1 MKLRLAPAGA
11 AFVAA
16 LALVCG
22 PGWSQ
27 NSRGDA
33 WTAKYF
39 PAAFE
44 ECFPIKLVEGDLIA
58 VRVHRS
64 NLNDLREYS
73 IVFEDAQKSKTL
85 RAVVREAQGSSL
97 YRQLAAL
104 HAAQPS
110 APYDRLKRAIKV
122 DVWTLLPNRCPAVTA
137 QFKAFENVQFVR
149 PSDDDRPQPN
159 PVLYEFNETFA
170 GGGSVLEFMEN
181 RPLPRWA
188 RATHH
193 ALDACIASGNAT
205 AGGAP

>member
-1 MKLRLAPAGA
+1 MKFRLASAGA

-22 PGWSQ
+22 PAWSQ
-27 NSRGDA
+27 NSRSDA
-33 WTAKYF
+33 WAAEHF

-44 ECFPIKLVEGDLIA
+44 EFFPVKIAEGEFIA
-58 VRVHRS
+58 VRVHRG

-73 IVFEDAQKSKTL
+73 IVFEDAQDAKAL
-85 RAVVREAQGSSL
+85 RAVLREAQGSSL

-110 APYDRLKRAIKV
+110 APYDQLKRSIKV
-122 DVWTLLPNRCPAVTA
+122 GVWILSPDRCPAVTA
-137 QFKAFENVQFVR
+137 QFKAFENLQFVR
-149 PSDDDRPQPN
+149 PRDDDQPQPN

-181 RPLPRWA
+181 RPLPLWA
-188 RATHH
+188 RATRE
-193 ALDACIASGNAT
+193 ALDACVASGNAT
-205 AGGAP
+205 AD